1 MNLTEKTVKKNVI
14 YRGKVIT
21 LRCDDALRADG
32 KPCTREAALFFS
44 HMMAANQ
51 IAELEIIVGGLIS
64 RKTLAQYQRE
74 AAIQNAQLLDKIRN
88 IRPLPPPE
96 K

>member
-1 MNLTEKTVKKNVI
+1 MV
-14 YRGKVIT
+14 
-21 LRCDDALRADG
+21 
-32 KPCTREAALFFS
+32 
-44 HMMAANQ
+44 AANQ

-64 RKTLAQYQRE
+64 RETLAQYQRE

>member
-32 KPCTREAALFFS
+32 KPCTREV
-44 HMMAANQ
+44 
-51 IAELEIIVGGLIS
+51 I
-64 RKTLAQYQRE
+64 
-74 AAIQNAQLLDKIRN
+74 
-88 IRPLPPPE
+88 
-96 K
+96 